1 VTSQP
6 SDGSKTPAPAT
17 STFFL
22 NERVSD
28 AAMTYFYGHLFAA
41 EPEISAMFPAAM
53 DAQRQ
58 LLYRALQRIVV
69 SRHDGELDR
78 YLGDLGRAHRK
89 FGVRTEHYDAFR
101 TSMHAMVDRF
111 APPGWSADAKD
122 EWEAAVD
129 HAIEVMVTAA
139 TDDAAHA
146 PAWWTAEVTAHEL
159 RTPQVA
165 VLTLQPSEPFPYLP
179 GQHLWVQTP
188 RWPRLWRRYSI
199 ANAPREDGSLTLH
212 VRAVAGG
219 LVSNTLVHHLRPGDT
234 LLLGPPGGRMTAETQ
249 ARRPVLCLAGG
260 TGLAPLKAV
269 AEAIATSG
277 AESGERGRDIVL
289 YHGARTQSELYDL
302 SALRRMELDYPSLEV
317 IAATSDE
324 MAEGTE
330 HGTISSL
337 AARADW
343 MDRDVYISG
352 PDAMIAKTVEVLR
365 MSGARPELLRYDL
378 PGETG

>member
-1 VTSQP
+1 VTPQP
-6 SDGSKTPAPAT
+6 SDGSTGPGPAASP
-17 STFFL
+17 FFL
-22 NERVSD
+22 NERVCE

-58 LLYRALQRIVV
+58 RLYRALRRIATT
-69 SRHDGELDR
+69 RGDGELDR
-78 YLGDLGRAHRK
+78 YLAELGRAHRK
-89 FGVRTEHYDAFR
+89 FGVRPEHYTAFR
-101 TSMHAMVDRF
+101 TSLHAMVDKF
-111 APPGWSADAKD
+111 APSGWSADAKD
-122 EWEAAVD
+122 EWEAAID

-139 TDDAAHA
+139 AEDAARA
-146 PAWWTAEVTAHEL
+146 PAWWTAEVTSHEL

-165 VLTLQPSEPFPYLP
+165 VLTVQPSEPFGYLP

-199 ANAPREDGSLTLH
+199 ANAPRDDGSLTLH

-219 LVSNTLVHHLRPGDT
+219 LVSNTLVHHLGPGDT
-234 LLLGPPGGRMTAETQ
+234 LLLGPPGGRMTADTQ
-249 ARRPVLCLAGG
+249 GRRPVLCLAGG
-260 TGLAPLKAV
+260 TGLAPLKAIT
-269 AEAIATSG
+269 EAIARSAG
-277 AESGERGRDIVL
+277 PGGQGREIVL

-302 SALRRMELDYPSLEV
+302 GALRRMELDYPSLDV
-317 IAATSDE
+317 IAVTSDE
-324 MAEGTE
+324 MAEGAE

-343 MDRDVYISG
+343 VGRDVYISG
-352 PDAMIAKTVEVLR
+352 PDAMIARTAEALR

-378 PGETG
+378 PGENP